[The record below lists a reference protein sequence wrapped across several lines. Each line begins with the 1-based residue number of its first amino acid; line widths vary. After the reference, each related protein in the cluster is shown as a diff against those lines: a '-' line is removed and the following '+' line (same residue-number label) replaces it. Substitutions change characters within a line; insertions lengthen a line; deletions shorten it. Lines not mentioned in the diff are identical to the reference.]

1 MPIDLTKEVAAAVA
15 AAPVTT
21 TPDLPAADPKA
32 DRGDTIE
39 APAPVTVELTEEEV
53 KLIGKEP
60 AAAVPKEGEPAAKTE
75 EKEPAETPA
84 EGDKPRDKEGKF
96 IPKARFDEVNNRA
109 RAKVKDLEGQIAQL
123 TARLTPAEGQA
134 DTAALEKLL
143 DERTEEYGALVA
155 DGDLVKAKAVMQ
167 EINKAN
173 RALALIE
180 ATALSGAHAA
190 ESKNVDALGEL
201 VELYKSE
208 YPVFD
213 DTQTDA
219 YQQETVDYVAKLQGR
234 FEATGSSPAEA
245 LREAVELTVAK
256 FGLEPK
262 SSAGVVDLTPAITK
276 ADERKAAA
284 VGKTLAAQKAGAP
297 DLAKVGI
304 DSDKVGMSKI
314 NMNDIDYEQFEKLPI
329 ESLKRLRGDFA

>member
-15 AAPVTT
+15 AAPVVT
-21 TPDLPAADPKA
+21 TPDLPPADPKA

-39 APAPVTVELTEEEV
+39 APAPVTVELTADEV

-60 AAAVPKEGEPAAKTE
+60 PAADTKAGEAAVTTEVTEQVAEGE
-75 EKEPAETPA
+75 
-84 EGDKPRDKEGKF
+84 KPRDKEGKF

-123 TARLTPAEGQA
+123 TARLAPAEGQA
-134 DTAALEKLL
+134 DTAALEKIL

-167 EINKAN
+167 EINRAN

-180 ATALSGAHAA
+180 ATTLSGAHAA

-208 YPVFD
+208 YPMFD
-213 DTQTDA
+213 DAQTDV

-284 VGKTLAAQKAGAP
+284 VTKTLAAQKAGAP
-297 DLAKVGI
+297 DLSKAGI

-314 NMNDIDYEQFEKLPI
+314 NMNDIDYDQFDKLPI